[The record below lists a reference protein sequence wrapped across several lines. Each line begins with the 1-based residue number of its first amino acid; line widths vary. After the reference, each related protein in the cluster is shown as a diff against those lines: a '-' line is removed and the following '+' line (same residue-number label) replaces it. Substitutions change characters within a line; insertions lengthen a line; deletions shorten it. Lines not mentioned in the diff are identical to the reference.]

1 MTHEARE
8 EDAISH
14 IGCPCGNDVR
24 QNDFDNVRLFVADS
38 LMDELA
44 DSQAFFG
51 LEYRP
56 GEKSEVWHC
65 KECDRLIIFDDD
77 RIYVTR
83 YMRRAFGVRHSL
95 GLMPTVAFSTRG
107 VLYSEELF
115 FDEVDEYL
123 TEKTYRGEA
132 PEYEFFDAEYACSNL
147 FLTPRIMRREVFD
160 NPSKSFG
167 DWYRA
172 ELSKTSNALFDQ
184 NDVACA
190 RPLKQWLVSPEDMST
205 LARHD

>member
-1 MTHEARE
+1 M
-8 EDAISH
+8 SH

-24 QNDFDNVRLFVADS
+24 QNDLDSVWLFVADS

-51 LEYRP
+51 LECRA

-83 YMRRAFGVRHSL
+83 YMRRAFGGTPPL
-95 GLMPTVAFSTRG
+95 GPDVHRG
-107 VLYSEELF
+107 VLYNEMLF
-115 FDEVDEYL
+115 CDEVDEYL
-123 TEKTYRGEA
+123 TEKTDRGEA
-132 PEYEFFDAEYACSNL
+132 PDYEFFDVEYACGNPL
-147 FLTPRIMRREVFD
+147 LTPRIMRKEVFD

-167 DWYRA
+167 NWYRT
-172 ELSKTSNALFDQ
+172 ELSETSLVFFDQ
-184 NDVACA
+184 NDVAYA
-190 RPLKQWLVSPEDMST
+190 HPLKQWLVSPEDMAT

>member
-1 MTHEARE
+1 M
-8 EDAISH
+8 SH

-24 QNDFDNVRLFVADS
+24 QNDLDSVWLFVADS

-51 LEYRP
+51 LECRA
-56 GEKSEVWHC
+56 GEKSEGWHC

-83 YMRRAFGVRHSL
+83 YMRRAFGGTPPL
-95 GLMPTVAFSTRG
+95 GPDVHRG
-107 VLYSEELF
+107 VLYNEMLF
-115 FDEVDEYL
+115 CDEVDEYL
-123 TEKTYRGEA
+123 TEKTDRGEA
-132 PEYEFFDAEYACSNL
+132 PDYEFFDVEYACGNPL
-147 FLTPRIMRREVFD
+147 LTPRIMRKEVFD

-167 DWYRA
+167 NWYRT
-172 ELSKTSNALFDQ
+172 ELSETSLVIFDQ
-184 NDVACA
+184 NDVAYA
-190 RPLKQWLVSPEDMST
+190 HPLKQWLVSPEDMAT